1 MKKTINISLI
11 FCFLLITVYSFSQN
25 TEELYLLK
33 KLKSITEDNIIA
45 LEHTSVCK
53 EKYQIKITQPLD
65 HNNPEAGNF
74 TQRVFL
80 SFNDLSK
87 PVVFI
92 TEGYSASYA
101 KNPAYQNELTNII
114 DANEICVEH
123 RFFGESLPD
132 SLDWKYL
139 TVEQAANDHHNV
151 IELLKKIYHGK
162 WVSTGISKGGQTCMY
177 HRYFFPDDVDASIP
191 YVAPLNFASEDPRA
205 YTFLENV
212 GDSTCRAKIYNYQKT
227 MLEGKKKYLPKFKKL
242 AHKKNLHYSMGLEAA
257 FELTVLEYP
266 FAFWQWG
273 TFNCNSIPTDLSAKK
288 MINHLDKV
296 AGIDWVS
303 EEGVSKLLPFFYQA
317 MTEIG
322 FYGYDTTN
330 FPGLITAL
338 KKPDFYFTC
347 PENTTCAFNPDLM
360 KKVDAFIR
368 HEAQNMIFIYGEAD
382 PWSSTSVDLTG
393 RKNMIKMVKKGGS
406 HRTRIRSF
414 YGEEKEKIY
423 KSLEKWLNL
432 KIIR

>member
-1 MKKTINISLI
+1 
-11 FCFLLITVYSFSQN
+11 
-25 TEELYLLK
+25 
-33 KLKSITEDNIIA
+33 
-45 LEHTSVCK
+45 
-53 EKYQIKITQPLD
+53 
-65 HNNPEAGNF
+65 
-74 TQRVFL
+74 
-80 SFNDLSK
+80 
-87 PVVFI
+87 
-92 TEGYSASYA
+92 
-101 KNPAYQNELTNII
+101 
-114 DANEICVEH
+114 
-123 RFFGESLPD
+123 
-132 SLDWKYL
+132 
-139 TVEQAANDHHNV
+139 
-151 IELLKKIYHGK
+151 
-162 WVSTGISKGGQTCMY
+162 
-177 HRYFFPDDVDASIP
+177 
-191 YVAPLNFASEDPRA
+191 
-205 YTFLENV
+205 
-212 GDSTCRAKIYNYQKT
+212 
-227 MLEGKKKYLPKFKKL
+227 
-242 AHKKNLHYSMGLEAA
+242 
-257 FELTVLEYP
+257 
-266 FAFWQWG
+266 
-273 TFNCNSIPTDLSAKK
+273 
-288 MINHLDKV
+288 
-296 AGIDWVS
+296 
-303 EEGVSKLLPFFYQA
+303 